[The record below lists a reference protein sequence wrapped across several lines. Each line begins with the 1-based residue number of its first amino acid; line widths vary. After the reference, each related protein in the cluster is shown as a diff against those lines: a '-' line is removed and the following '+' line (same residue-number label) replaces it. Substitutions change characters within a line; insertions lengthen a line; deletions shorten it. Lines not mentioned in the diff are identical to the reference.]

1 MEQSSESEAG
11 SGGSRGGGGGSQYT
25 TTANGNAA
33 ATGNKVKIILVHLSL
48 DGHRKRIKIF
58 NVNRTMGEV
67 GAADREALPREVP
80 EITTLRIS
88 SLRTQCGF

>member
-11 SGGSRGGGGGSQYT
+11 SGGSRGGGGSQYT
-25 TTANGNAA
+25 TISNGNAA
-33 ATGNKVKIILVHLSL
+33 ATSNKVKIILVHLGL
-48 DGHRKRIKIF
+48 DGHRQRIKIF

-67 GAADREALPREVP
+67 GAADKEVLPRGAP

-88 SLRTQCGF
+88 SLRTQCGFP